1 MITYLLIK
9 KMKQQEFMNS
19 FMALPTFTTKQVSV
33 LFDSENYKKI
43 YLFRLK
49 KRGVIRKLIDSVY
62 TCQEDPMI
70 YATHIFY
77 PSYISLWSA
86 FQYYGTTTQLPLKV
100 QVIGPKN
107 FNIESVEMIR
117 SSNIWGYKKIKYRNF
132 EVFMADLE
140 KAIIDSIISGKVPLE
155 ELNTAII
162 KTNKAKMQEYALRV
176 NNNTA
181 KIVGYLYEI
190 NGIEMNDL
198 YNKIKNDRNYVKIPL
213 KAYKNRWRVKG
224 D

>member
-1 MITYLLIK
+1 
-9 KMKQQEFMNS
+9 
-19 FMALPTFTTKQVSV
+19 MALPTFTTKQLSV
-33 LFDSENYKKI
+33 LFNSENYKKI
-43 YLFRLK
+43 YLYRLK

-62 TCQEDPMI
+62 TCHEDPMI

-107 FNIESVEMIR
+107 FNIESVEMIS

-198 YNKIKNDRNYVKIPL
+198 YYKIKNDRNYVKIPF
-213 KAYKNRWRVKG
+213 KVYKNRWRVKG